1 MHKVYIT
8 NVIPKEAVDLLR
20 KKGFEV
26 SVNDSERKLTEA
38 ELKNVF
44 SKYEA
49 VISLVHDRIDE
60 RVIAAASPK
69 LKVIA
74 NYAVG
79 YDNIDVIF
87 AKRRGIVVTNTPGV
101 AGESVAEHTFLLIL
115 TLAKKLIEADRYVR
129 SGKFSGWD
137 PNIFLSAQIWGK
149 TIGIVGLGKIG
160 SYVGHIAYGGFKMK
174 ILYHDI
180 TRSEDFEMLTEAQF
194 VPLEKLLKEADIVT
208 LHVPLC
214 RETTHLIGKKELAMM
229 KGSAILINTARGPV
243 VDQEALIDALTKQK
257 IAGAGLDVYDD
268 EHHIPHELR
277 VLGNT
282 VLTPHIAS
290 ATFETRSAMAR
301 LTAQNVIDVFSG
313 REPAGLVKV
322 S

>member
-8 NVIPKEAVDLLR
+8 NVIPDEGVDLLR
-20 KKGFEV
+20 KKGFDV
-26 SVNDSERKLTEA
+26 SVNDNGRKLTEA
-38 ELKNVF
+38 ELKEVF

-49 VISLVHDRIDE
+49 IISLVHDRIDE
-60 RVIAAASPK
+60 SVIATACPK
-69 LKVIA
+69 LKVVA
-74 NYAVG
+74 NFAVG
-79 YDNIDVIF
+79 WDNIDVIA
-87 AKRRGIVVTNTPGV
+87 AKRRGIIVCNTPGV

-115 TLAKKLIEADRYVR
+115 SVCKKLIEADRYIR

-137 PNIFLSAQIWGK
+137 PELFISSQIWGK
-149 TIGIVGLGKIG
+149 IIGIVGLGKIG

-174 ILYHDI
+174 ILYNDI
-180 TRSEDFEMLTEAQF
+180 CRFEDFEMLTEAKF
-194 VPLEKLLKEADIVT
+194 TSLEKLLKEADIVT

-214 RETTHLIGKKELAMM
+214 KETQHLIGKKELAMM
-229 KGSAILINTARGPV
+229 KDSAILINTARGAI
-243 VDQEALIDALTKQK
+243 VDQEALVDALTKHQ
-257 IAGAGLDVYDD
+257 IAGAGLDVYED
-268 EHHIPHELR
+268 EDHIPHDLR

-301 LTAQNVIDVFSG
+301 LTAQNVIDVFEG
-313 REPAGLVKV
+313 REPFGLVRV